1 MTILI
6 PALTL
11 FVMIAALITVITADE
26 GNVPYLPKL
35 VWILLIVFLPLI
47 GSIIWFVIW
56 FANRSGNSAEPI
68 SFGDPRRHE
77 AVRETAVAPL
87 SPEDEDAAIEAEIRF
102 HEKQA
107 EIRRLEAEVERKR
120 QGQG

>member
-35 VWILLIVFLPLI
+35 VWILLIVFLPVV
-47 GSIIWFVIW
+47 G
-56 FANRSGNSAEPI
+56 
-68 SFGDPRRHE
+68 
-77 AVRETAVAPL
+77 
-87 SPEDEDAAIEAEIRF
+87 
-102 HEKQA
+102 
-107 EIRRLEAEVERKR
+107 
-120 QGQG
+120 